1 MRYLI
6 FFLIACNKLFSL
18 DIKLNATS
26 AILINANTGAILY
39 EKNAYEKHFPASI
52 TKIATVLYVIEKSEG
67 ELDNLISIYPEWLI
81 SVPKSIKIAK
91 KYSLPGYLLEPDG
104 CHFFLKSGENISLRH
119 LLYGSMLKSGNDA
132 ANALAFSTSGGIHD
146 FIEKLNQY
154 IHNLGCKSTNFVNP
168 HGLHHPDHYTTAYD
182 MALIAKKAINSPI
195 FCEIANTV
203 AFTRPQTNKQSEKEI
218 ITNNQLLRKD
228 RKFYYDK
235 AFGIKTGYTKDA
247 GPTIVAAAKNNDR
260 TVIAVLFGYIN
271 PLDRYRDAILLF
283 DTIFNEEKVSRC
295 LYRTV
300 DTEFIKKISGA
311 NTSLKAGIHEDI
323 YIDYYP
329 SETPHLSS
337 ELLWEKIS
345 LPIFREQVVGKICLK
360 DSINNWNQEIALYAV
375 NSVHASYGL
384 QVIQFIFYHWLTCG
398 IIVGAISCIC
408 NSYVRKQFSKFYKL
422 IQR

>member
-6 FFLIACNKLFSL
+6 IFLIISNKLFSL

-26 AILINANTGAILY
+26 AILINAHTGAILY
-39 EKNAYEKHFPASI
+39 EKSAHETHFPAST
-52 TKIATVLYVIEKSEG
+52 TKIATVLYVIEQRKG

-91 KYSLPGYLLEPDG
+91 DYTLPPYLLEPDG
-104 CHFFLKSGENISLRH
+104 SHFFLKKGENISVRH

-132 ANALAFSTSGGIHD
+132 ANALAFSTSGNIYNFMDG
-146 FIEKLNQY
+146 LNRY
-154 IHNLGCKSTNFVNP
+154 ICNLGCKSTNFVNP

-182 MALIAKKAINSPI
+182 MALITKKAMSSEI
-195 FCEIANTV
+195 FCEIASTET
-203 AFTRPQTNKQSEKEI
+203 FIRPQTNKQSEKEI
-218 ITNNQLLRKD
+218 FTTNQLIRKD

-247 GPTIVAAAKNNDR
+247 GPTIVAAAKNSDR

-283 DTIFNEEKVSRC
+283 DTIFNEEKVTRC
-295 LYRTV
+295 LYRNI

-311 NTSLKAGIHEDI
+311 TTSLKASINEDI

-329 SETPHLSS
+329 SETPQLSTD
-337 ELLWEKIS
+337 LIWGKNP
-345 LPIFREQVVGKICLK
+345 LPIFQNQIVGKIYLR
-360 DSINNWNQEIALYAV
+360 DSINNWDMEIPLYAT
-375 NSVHASYGL
+375 NSVHASYPL
-384 QVIQFIFYHWLTCG
+384 KIIQFIFYHWLICG
-398 IIVGAISCIC
+398 IIIGIIGAICS
-408 NSYVRKQFSKFYKL
+408 SYVREQLSKLYKFS
-422 IQR
+422 QR